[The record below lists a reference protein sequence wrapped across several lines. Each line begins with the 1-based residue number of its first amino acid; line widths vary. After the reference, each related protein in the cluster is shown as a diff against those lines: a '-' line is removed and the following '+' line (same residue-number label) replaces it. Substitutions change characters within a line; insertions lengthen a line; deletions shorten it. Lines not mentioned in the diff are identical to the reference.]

1 MLADMLADYI
11 DGDMIIH
18 AGDDDIGVARRGTHK
33 CVEGRLD
40 EPQVLVQDTLDG
52 ATAVDDIAA
61 NAPSEH
67 DVRVCLH
74 KNFEVE

>member
-1 MLADMLADYI
+1 MLADVLADYI

-40 EPQVLVQDTLDG
+40 EPQVLVQDLSL
-52 ATAVDDIAA
+52 I
-61 NAPSEH
+61 H
-67 DVRVCLH
+67 I
-74 KNFEVE
+74 